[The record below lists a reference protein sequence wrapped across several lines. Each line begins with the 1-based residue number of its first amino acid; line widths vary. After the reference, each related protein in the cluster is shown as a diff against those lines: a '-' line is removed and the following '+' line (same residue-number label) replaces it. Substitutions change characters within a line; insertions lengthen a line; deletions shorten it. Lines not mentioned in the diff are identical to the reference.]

1 MNLIDETPAPG
12 SRAEASAQR
21 AANDTRSKSR
31 TKKALWIGI
40 SVFLVMVLAAGGIV
54 GSFLWKLNNSF
65 QQAETIEVE
74 QVFPEAVRTSSSSG
88 ATQRSA
94 CAAYA
99 G

>member
-1 MNLIDETPAPG
+1 M
-12 SRAEASAQR
+12 
-21 AANDTRSKSR
+21 TRRSTGLDYSSR

-74 QVFPEAVRTSSSSG
+74 QVFPAEETRPAPATVAPEAQNILLLGSG
-88 ATQRSA
+88 LPRVWLTPDM
-94 CAAYA
+94 
-99 G
+99 